1 MKRILFLSSVVV
13 VCSLIVSVTLVLSQT
28 SPRRPFTL
36 RLEEE
41 YLGGKARGAVG
52 QSILLAVRQDGSTA
66 KEIRTSRD
74 HAIPPIH
81 EIIDVTKRVNIVID
95 HHAKV
100 FDTVALSPGSVAYRS
115 APIRNSCEENF
126 GVKCQTAD
134 PILNQTTF
142 LVQIAPAG
150 SGSVR
155 RMWVAPALGWEP
167 LKVEFY
173 VDGQIASRMLAQ
185 ELIRGEPDTALFEVP
200 PGYHSSGGPDQFLR
214 QSAESRGDMVT
225 EPMLESVRARERWKR
240 EHAQSVADL
249 WARLRDDFWSA
260 VHR

>member
-1 MKRILFLSSVVV
+1 MKRILVLSSVAVA
-13 VCSLIVSVTLVLSQT
+13 CSLIVSVTLVLSKT

-41 YLGGKARGAVG
+41 YLGGKAGGAAG

-66 KEIRTSRD
+66 KEIRTGRD
-74 HAIPPIH
+74 HALPPIH
-81 EIIDVTKRVNIVID
+81 EIIDVTKRLNIVID

-100 FDTVALSPGSVAYRS
+100 YDMVALSPGSVAYRS
-115 APIRNSCEENF
+115 APMRNSCEENF
-126 GVKCQTAD
+126 GMQCQPAD
-134 PILNQTTF
+134 PILNQPTF

-155 RMWVAPALGWEP
+155 RMWVSPALGWEA
-167 LKVEFY
+167 LRVEFY
-173 VDGQIASRMLAQ
+173 ADGQIASRTLAQ
-185 ELIRGEPDTALFEVP
+185 ELILGEPSTALFELP

-214 QSAESRGDMVT
+214 QSAGSRGDMVT

-240 EHAQSVADL
+240 EHAQSVAGL
-249 WARLRDDFWSA
+249 WARLRDGFWSA